1 MFSYLLRRYSFL
13 FYRGK
18 LSKIL
23 VSHKTLTTFCLNK
36 QKSVTLHIL
45 KAELKNSKQ
54 IMNTSKGIH
63 THKRTALVGLL
74 AGILLTASCSYREE
88 KAIEQSV
95 VGFAQNYFNL
105 RYQKALN
112 ACTPESEKWVRF
124 KATNI
129 TQEDVDVYNSKR
141 DTAECDVESID
152 LDDDKATAI
161 VEVRNFLNCDS
172 IGKPATICPNAK
184 FKLELKKQGEK
195 WMVDVQSPITT
206 CI

>member
-1 MFSYLLRRYSFL
+1 MKRINGGVFHYKVIKNIGFVQNFNYILPKQTKISNFAYL
-13 FYRGK
+13 
-18 LSKIL
+18 
-23 VSHKTLTTFCLNK
+23 N
-36 QKSVTLHIL
+36 
-45 KAELKNSKQ
+45 AELKNSKQ

-63 THKRTALVGLL
+63 THKRTALAGLL
-74 AGILLTASCSYREE
+74 TGVLLTASCSYREE

-105 RYQKALN
+105 RYHKALN

>member
-1 MFSYLLRRYSFL
+1 MEGFFIT
-13 FYRGK
+13 K

-23 VSHKTLTTFCLNK
+23 VSHKTLTTFCQNK

-45 KAELKNSKQ
+45 NAELKNSKQ

-63 THKRTALVGLL
+63 THKRTALAGLL
-74 AGILLTASCSYREE
+74 AGVLLTASCSYREE
-88 KAIEQSV
+88 KAVEQSV

-172 IGKPATICPNAK
+172 IGKPASICPNAK

-195 WMVDVQSPITT
+195 WMVDVQSPIKT

>member
-1 MFSYLLRRYSFL
+1 MEGFFIT
-13 FYRGK
+13 K

-23 VSHKTLTTFCLNK
+23 VSHKTLTTFCRNK

-45 KAELKNSKQ
+45 NAELKNSKQ

-63 THKRTALVGLL
+63 THKRTALAGLL
-74 AGILLTASCSYREE
+74 AGVLLTASCSYSEE

-172 IGKPATICPNAK
+172 IGKPASICPNAK

>member
-1 MFSYLLRRYSFL
+1 MKRINVGFFIT
-13 FYRGK
+13 K

-45 KAELKNSKQ
+45 NAELKNSKQ

-74 AGILLTASCSYREE
+74 AGVLLTASCSYSEE
-88 KAIEQSV
+88 KAVEQSV

-112 ACTPESEKWVRF
+112 TCTPESEKWVRF

-161 VEVRNFLNCDS
+161 VEVRNFLSSDS

>member
-1 MFSYLLRRYSFL
+1 MEGFFIT
-13 FYRGK
+13 K

-23 VSHKTLTTFCLNK
+23 VSHKTLTTFCQNK

-45 KAELKNSKQ
+45 NAELKNSKQ

-74 AGILLTASCSYREE
+74 AGVLLTASCSYREE
-88 KAIEQSV
+88 KAVEQSV

-112 ACTPESEKWVRF
+112 VCTPESEKWVRF

-152 LDDDKATAI
+152 LDDDKATAV

>member
-1 MFSYLLRRYSFL
+1 MEGFFIT
-13 FYRGK
+13 K

-23 VSHKTLTTFCLNK
+23 VSHKTLTTFCQNK

-45 KAELKNSKQ
+45 NAELKNSKQ

-63 THKRTALVGLL
+63 THKRTALAGLL
-74 AGILLTASCSYREE
+74 AGVLLTASCSYREE
-88 KAIEQSV
+88 KAVEQSV

-172 IGKPATICPNAK
+172 IGKPASICPNAK

>member
-1 MFSYLLRRYSFL
+1 
-13 FYRGK
+13 
-18 LSKIL
+18 
-23 VSHKTLTTFCLNK
+23 
-36 QKSVTLHIL
+36 
-45 KAELKNSKQ
+45 
-54 IMNTSKGIH
+54 MNTSKGFH
-63 THKRTALVGLL
+63 GRKCVALGVLFAGVLL
-74 AGILLTASCSYREE
+74 MLSCSYSEE
-88 KAIEQSV
+88 KDIEQSV

-105 RYQKALN
+105 RYKKALD

-152 LDDDKATAI
+152 LDGDKATAV
-161 VEVRNFLNCDS
+161 VEVCNFLNYDS

-184 FKLELKKQGEK
+184 FKFELKKQGEK

>member
-1 MFSYLLRRYSFL
+1 MEGFSIT
-13 FYRGK
+13 K

-45 KAELKNSKQ
+45 NAELKNNKQ
-54 IMNTSKGIH
+54 IMNTSKGFYGR
-63 THKRTALVGLL
+63 KCVALGVLFAGVLL
-74 AGILLTASCSYREE
+74 MLSCSYREE

-124 KATNI
+124 KSTNI

-184 FKLELKKQGEK
+184 FNLELKKQGEK
-195 WMVDVQSPITT
+195 WMVNVQSPITT

>member
-1 MFSYLLRRYSFL
+1 MEGFSIT
-13 FYRGK
+13 K

-45 KAELKNSKQ
+45 NAELKNNKQ
-54 IMNTSKGIH
+54 IMNTSKGFRGR
-63 THKRTALVGLL
+63 KCVALGVLFAGVLL
-74 AGILLTASCSYREE
+74 MLSCSYSEE
-88 KAIEQSV
+88 KDIEQSV

-105 RYQKALN
+105 RYKKALN
-112 ACTPESEKWVRF
+112 ACTPESEKWIRF

-161 VEVRNFLNCDS
+161 VEVRNFLECDS

-184 FKLELKKQGEK
+184 FRFELKKQGEK

>member
-1 MFSYLLRRYSFL
+1 
-13 FYRGK
+13 
-18 LSKIL
+18 
-23 VSHKTLTTFCLNK
+23 
-36 QKSVTLHIL
+36 
-45 KAELKNSKQ
+45 
-54 IMNTSKGIH
+54 MNTSKGFYGR
-63 THKRTALVGLL
+63 KCVALGVLFAGVLL
-74 AGILLTASCSYREE
+74 MLSCSYREE

-129 TQEDVDVYNSKR
+129 AQEDVDVYNSKR

-172 IGKPATICPNAK
+172 IGKPATI
-184 FKLELKKQGEK
+184 EK

>member
-1 MFSYLLRRYSFL
+1 MEGFFIT
-13 FYRGK
+13 K

-23 VSHKTLTTFCLNK
+23 VSHKTLTTFCQNK

-45 KAELKNSKQ
+45 NAELKNSKQ

-63 THKRTALVGLL
+63 THKRTALASLL
-74 AGILLTASCSYREE
+74 AGVLLTASCSYREE
-88 KAIEQSV
+88 KAVEQSV

-161 VEVRNFLNCDS
+161 VEVRNFLSCDS

>member
-1 MFSYLLRRYSFL
+1 MEGFFIT
-13 FYRGK
+13 K

-23 VSHKTLTTFCLNK
+23 VSHKTLTTFCQNK

-45 KAELKNSKQ
+45 NAELKNSKQ

-63 THKRTALVGLL
+63 THKRTALASLL
-74 AGILLTASCSYREE
+74 AGVLLTASCSYREE
-88 KAIEQSV
+88 KAVEQSV

-129 TQEDVDVYNSKR
+129 TQEDVYVYNSKR

-161 VEVRNFLNCDS
+161 VEVRNFLSCDS
-172 IGKPATICPNAK
+172 IGKPATICSNAK
-184 FKLELKKQGEK
+184 FRFELKKQGEK

>member
-1 MFSYLLRRYSFL
+1 MEGFFIT
-13 FYRGK
+13 K

-23 VSHKTLTTFCLNK
+23 VSHKTLTTFCQNK

-45 KAELKNSKQ
+45 NAELKNSKQ

-63 THKRTALVGLL
+63 THKRTALAGLL
-74 AGILLTASCSYREE
+74 AGVLLTASCSYREE

-172 IGKPATICPNAK
+172 IGKPASICPNAK

-195 WMVDVQSPITT
+195 WMVDVQSPIKT

>member
-1 MFSYLLRRYSFL
+1 MEGFFIT
-13 FYRGK
+13 K

-23 VSHKTLTTFCLNK
+23 VSHKTLTTFCQNK

-45 KAELKNSKQ
+45 NAELKNSKQ

-63 THKRTALVGLL
+63 THKRTALAGLL
-74 AGILLTASCSYREE
+74 AGVLLTASCSYSEE

-161 VEVRNFLNCDS
+161 VEVRNFLDCDS

-184 FKLELKKQGEK
+184 FRFELKKQDEK

>member
-1 MFSYLLRRYSFL
+1 MEGFFIT
-13 FYRGK
+13 K

-23 VSHKTLTTFCLNK
+23 VSHKTLTTFCQNK

-45 KAELKNSKQ
+45 NAELKNSKQ

-63 THKRTALVGLL
+63 THKRTALAGLL
-74 AGILLTASCSYREE
+74 AGVLLTASCSYREE
-88 KAIEQSV
+88 KAVEQSV

>member
-1 MFSYLLRRYSFL
+1 MYARI
-13 FYRGK
+13 G
-18 LSKIL
+18 
-23 VSHKTLTTFCLNK
+23 
-36 QKSVTLHIL
+36 
-45 KAELKNSKQ
+45 
-54 IMNTSKGIH
+54 
-63 THKRTALVGLL
+63 
-74 AGILLTASCSYREE
+74 
-88 KAIEQSV
+88 
-95 VGFAQNYFNL
+95 
-105 RYQKALN
+105 
-112 ACTPESEKWVRF
+112 KWVRF

-161 VEVRNFLNCDS
+161 VEVRNFLSCDS

>member
-1 MFSYLLRRYSFL
+1 MEGFFIT
-13 FYRGK
+13 K

-23 VSHKTLTTFCLNK
+23 VSHKTLTTFCQNK

-45 KAELKNSKQ
+45 NAELKNSKQ

-63 THKRTALVGLL
+63 THKRTALASLL
-74 AGILLTASCSYREE
+74 AGVLLTASCSYREE
-88 KAIEQSV
+88 KAVEQSV

>member
-1 MFSYLLRRYSFL
+1 MEGFSIT
-13 FYRGK
+13 K

-45 KAELKNSKQ
+45 NAELKNSKQ

-63 THKRTALVGLL
+63 THKRTALAGLL
-74 AGILLTASCSYREE
+74 AGVLLTASCSYREE
-88 KAIEQSV
+88 KAVEQSV

-124 KATNI
+124 KAPTSRRRMSTYTTLSA
-129 TQEDVDVYNSKR
+129 TQ
-141 DTAECDVESID
+141 
-152 LDDDKATAI
+152 
-161 VEVRNFLNCDS
+161 
-172 IGKPATICPNAK
+172 PNVTSSR
-184 FKLELKKQGEK
+184 LI
-195 WMVDVQSPITT
+195 WMTT
-206 CI
+206 RQRQ

>member
-1 MFSYLLRRYSFL
+1 MKRIN
-13 FYRGK
+13 GG
-18 LSKIL
+18 
-23 VSHKTLTTFCLNK
+23 VSHYKVIKNIGFAQNFNYILPKQTKISNFAYLN
-36 QKSVTLHIL
+36 
-45 KAELKNSKQ
+45 AELKNNEQ
-54 IMNTSKGIH
+54 IMNTSKGFH
-63 THKRTALVGLL
+63 GRKCVALGVLFAGVLL
-74 AGILLTASCSYREE
+74 MLSCSYSEE
-88 KAIEQSV
+88 KDIEQSV

-105 RYQKALN
+105 RYKKALD

-152 LDDDKATAI
+152 LDGDKATAV
-161 VEVRNFLNCDS
+161 VEVRQFLNCDS

-184 FKLELKKQGEK
+184 FKFELKKQGEK

>member
-1 MFSYLLRRYSFL
+1 MEGFFIT
-13 FYRGK
+13 K

-23 VSHKTLTTFCLNK
+23 VSHKTLTTFCQNK

-45 KAELKNSKQ
+45 NAELKNSKQ

-63 THKRTALVGLL
+63 THKRTALAGLL
-74 AGILLTASCSYREE
+74 AGVLLTASCSYREE
-88 KAIEQSV
+88 KAVEQSV

-112 ACTPESEKWVRF
+112 VCTPESEKWVRF

>member
-1 MFSYLLRRYSFL
+1 MEGVFIT
-13 FYRGK
+13 K

-45 KAELKNSKQ
+45 NAELKNSKQ

-63 THKRTALVGLL
+63 THKRTALAGLL
-74 AGILLTASCSYREE
+74 AGVLLTASCSYSEE

-105 RYQKALN
+105 RYQKAIN

>member
-1 MFSYLLRRYSFL
+1 MQ
-13 FYRGK
+13 
-18 LSKIL
+18 
-23 VSHKTLTTFCLNK
+23 NK
-36 QKSVTLHIL
+36 
-45 KAELKNSKQ
+45 KNSKQ

-63 THKRTALVGLL
+63 THKRTALAGLL
-74 AGILLTASCSYREE
+74 AGVLLTASCSYREE
-88 KAIEQSV
+88 KAVEQSV
-95 VGFAQNYFNL
+95 VGFVQNYFNL

-184 FKLELKKQGEK
+184 FRFELKKQGEK

>member
-1 MFSYLLRRYSFL
+1 MEGFFIT
-13 FYRGK
+13 K

-36 QKSVTLHIL
+36 QKTVTLHIL
-45 KAELKNSKQ
+45 NAELKNSKL

-63 THKRTALVGLL
+63 THKRTALAGLL
-74 AGILLTASCSYREE
+74 AGVLLTASCSYSEE

-105 RYQKALN
+105 RYQKAIN

-206 CI
+206 YI

>member
-1 MFSYLLRRYSFL
+1 MQ
-13 FYRGK
+13 
-18 LSKIL
+18 
-23 VSHKTLTTFCLNK
+23 NK
-36 QKSVTLHIL
+36 
-45 KAELKNSKQ
+45 KNSKQ

-63 THKRTALVGLL
+63 THKRTALASLL
-74 AGILLTASCSYREE
+74 AGVLLTASCSYREE
-88 KAIEQSV
+88 KAVEQSV

-184 FKLELKKQGEK
+184 FRFELKKQDEK

>member
-1 MFSYLLRRYSFL
+1 MKRINGGVFHYKVIKNIGFAQNFNYILPKQTKISNFAYL
-13 FYRGK
+13 
-18 LSKIL
+18 
-23 VSHKTLTTFCLNK
+23 N
-36 QKSVTLHIL
+36 
-45 KAELKNSKQ
+45 AELKNNEQ
-54 IMNTSKGIH
+54 IMNTSKGFRGR
-63 THKRTALVGLL
+63 KCVALGVLFAGVLL
-74 AGILLTASCSYREE
+74 MLSCSYSEE
-88 KAIEQSV
+88 KDIEQSV

-105 RYQKALN
+105 RYQKALD
-112 ACTPESEKWVRF
+112 ACTPESEKWIRF

-152 LDDDKATAI
+152 LDGDKATAV
-161 VEVRNFLNCDS
+161 VEVRQFLNCDS

-184 FKLELKKQGEK
+184 FRFELKKQGEK

>member
-1 MFSYLLRRYSFL
+1 MEGFSIT
-13 FYRGK
+13 K

-36 QKSVTLHIL
+36 QKSVTLHTL
-45 KAELKNSKQ
+45 NAELKNSKQ

-63 THKRTALVGLL
+63 THKRTALAGLL
-74 AGILLTASCSYREE
+74 AGVLLTASCSYREE

-105 RYQKALN
+105 RYHKALN

>member
-1 MFSYLLRRYSFL
+1 MEGFFIT
-13 FYRGK
+13 K
-18 LSKIL
+18 VSKIL

-45 KAELKNSKQ
+45 NAELKNSKQ

-63 THKRTALVGLL
+63 THKRTALAGLL
-74 AGILLTASCSYREE
+74 AGVLLTASCSYREE
-88 KAIEQSV
+88 KAVEQSV

>member
-1 MFSYLLRRYSFL
+1 MEGFFIT
-13 FYRGK
+13 K

-23 VSHKTLTTFCLNK
+23 VSHKTLTTFCQNK

-45 KAELKNSKQ
+45 NAELKNSKQ

-63 THKRTALVGLL
+63 THKRTALAGLL

-88 KAIEQSV
+88 KAVEQSV

-141 DTAECDVESID
+141 DTAECDIESID

-184 FKLELKKQGEK
+184 FRFELKKQGEK